1 MSNQLSGKL
10 VNVDAFE
17 VVELLS
23 LGIEDSRAK
32 DDRYVDATAVEYF
45 SVHDWPSTALAP
57 PGRRDKL
64 RPSIANSE
72 VIQAVRFGGSRF
84 RGFLKRKI
92 RV

>member
-23 LGIEDSRAK
+23 LETEDNRTK

-45 SVHDWPSTALAP
+45 SVPAGDTTTPYHDSRRGRSWALSLDLVARAIRP
-57 PGRRDKL
+57 RTRR
-64 RPSIANSE
+64 SH
-72 VIQAVRFGGSRF
+72 
-84 RGFLKRKI
+84 
-92 RV
+92 